1 MEWNIILDVA
11 LVVIILLTLLINTK
25 RGFFK
30 VLLKAI
36 RTIAVIVLAV
46 LLTPM
51 LSGVV
56 EDAFVNDMVDG
67 QITAA
72 MLEGVVSG
80 SDVSLDQEIS
90 IPTAIQ
96 EAGGLEGILPEGMD
110 LPIDPNTILGIV
122 DTDGAIAAYE
132 GTLGNFV
139 NMVGGRLEAFTSL
152 VVSSVITYLA
162 LSLILFIIL
171 TIIIRFFSKKLEAV
185 SVINKIDHVL
195 GFAWGTLVS
204 YFWVSLITFV
214 VPYIEPSIMEGTV
227 VAGFLSKISV
237 FTLVL
242 EPIIAEIMA
251 GLPL

>member
-11 LVVIILLTLLINTK
+11 LVAIILLTLLINTK

-36 RTIAVIVLAV
+36 RTIAVIVLAII
-46 LLTPM
+46 LTPM

-56 EDAFVNDMVDG
+56 ADAFVNDMVDG

-90 IPTAIQ
+90 IPEAIQ
-96 EAGGLEGILPEGMD
+96 GAGSLEEMIPEGVE
-110 LPIDPNTILGIV
+110 LPIDVNTLLGMI
-122 DTDGAIAAYE
+122 DTDGAIVAYQ
-132 GTLGNFV
+132 GTLGGLV
-139 NMVGGRLEAFTSL
+139 NMLGDRLESLASL
-152 VVSSVITYLA
+152 VVSSAITYLG
-162 LSLILFIIL
+162 LSLILFIIFS
-171 TIIIRFFSKKLEAV
+171 IVIRLISKKLETV
-185 SVINKIDHVL
+185 SILGKIDHVL
-195 GFAWGTLVS
+195 GFVWGLVVS
-204 YFWVSLITFV
+204 YFWVSLITFA
-214 VPYIEPSIMEGTV
+214 VPFIDPSIMEGTM